1 MTPESSFSPILYVSD
16 LTKWFNV
23 GKGVFS
29 KPRYVKAVEQVSF
42 TLEKRR
48 TLGVVGESGC
58 GKSTLARL
66 IMQLIPPDSGRIYFK
81 GNDITGLKGKA
92 LRNIRKHMQMVFQ
105 DSYASLN
112 PRMRVGHIIGEP
124 LIIHGQGR
132 SSRWKKRVEEVLEIV
147 RLSGKSF
154 YKFPHEFS
162 GGQRQ
167 RIDIARALV
176 FNPDI
181 VICDEAVSAL
191 DVSVQSQILNL
202 LKDLQVQLDLSF
214 IFISH
219 DLSVVRHISDTIMV
233 MYLGKAVEMADK
245 HDLFE
250 APLHPYT
257 QALLSAAPR
266 PDPDSVLKQIVLS
279 GEVPSP
285 MDPPR
290 GCYFHTRC
298 PLKKEICTIQA
309 PRLTEIAE
317 RRFVSC
323 HRVTRDQHP
332 TLTPDQN
339 EMVSGA
345 VSA

>member
-1 MTPESSFSPILYVSD
+1 MKINRHPTPILEVGQ
-16 LTKWFNV
+16 LTKWFSV
-23 GKGVFS
+23 GKGLFS
-29 KPRYVKAVEQVSF
+29 KPKCVKAVEGISF
-42 TLEKRR
+42 ILEKSK

-66 IMQLIPPDSGRIYFK
+66 LMQLIPSDSGKISFR
-81 GNDITGLKGKA
+81 GNDIIGLKGKA
-92 LRNIRKHMQMVFQ
+92 LKNVRKNMQMIFQ

-112 PRMRVGHIIGEP
+112 PRMRIGNIIAEP
-124 LIIHGQGR
+124 LIIHGES
-132 SSRWKKRVEEVLEIV
+132 SSRKRKERVEEVLEIV
-147 RLSGKSF
+147 GLSKDSF

-202 LKDLQVQLDLSF
+202 LKDLQRQLDLSY

-233 MYLGKAVEMADK
+233 MYLGKTVEMADK
-245 HDLFE
+245 YDLFDE
-250 APLHPYT
+250 PLHPYT

-266 PDPDSVLKQIVLS
+266 PDPESVSLQIILS

-285 MDPPR
+285 MNPPS
-290 GCYFHTRC
+290 GCYFHPRC
-298 PLKKEICTIQA
+298 PIAQDICKSRIPELKKVDRRRFVACHLVGNGQR
-309 PRLTEIAE
+309 PRLTAE
-317 RRFVSC
+317 RNNA
-323 HRVTRDQHP
+323 DI
-332 TLTPDQN
+332 
-339 EMVSGA
+339 
-345 VSA
+345 